1 MARTAG
7 SNRCSFV
14 SSLSLPG
21 HIHAHIEQEP
31 DGNGY
36 TWSVTTVRD
45 IWMGVAESA
54 EQARAIVNVHLK
66 GIIKTNRH
74 KA

>member
-1 MARTAG
+1 VGRTA
-7 SNRCSFV
+7 
-14 SSLSLPG
+14 SSRGRVVGGTNCLAG
-21 HIHAHIEQEP
+21 HIHAHIEQDP

-36 TWSVTTVRD
+36 TWSISTIRD
-45 IWMGVAESA
+45 VWMGVAQTA
-54 EQARAIVNVHLK
+54 EEARAIVNVHLK